1 MDPKTSTEALVWRS
15 LLYVPANNPRF
26 IAKAHTRGA
35 DAVILDLEDSVPEAA
50 REGSRAGL
58 ADAAAGVGQAGAA
71 VLVRINRPLEE
82 TVRDIAAAV
91 LPQVD
96 ALMVAKTESAQ
107 HLLLVEEV
115 VAAWERRRDLDPGRV
130 RLVPMIETPG
140 AYFRM
145 AEIAAAT
152 ERNVALTLGGEDFA
166 LETGMAPDSETLFL
180 ANQEVVYAARAAG
193 IIPLGTF
200 GTVADFEDLAA
211 YGASARKARRFGFEG
226 ASCIHPSV
234 VSVLN
239 AEFAPSAAEV
249 DHARRVVEAYQ
260 AAQARGTGAITVD
273 GKMID
278 VPVALRAQRLLD
290 RHRAIDR
297 RARRATK

>member
-1 MDPKTSTEALVWRS
+1 MTEALLWRS
-15 LLYVPANNPRF
+15 LLYVPANNARF

-35 DAVILDLEDSVPEAA
+35 DGVILDLEDSVPEAA
-50 REGSRAGL
+50 RESARAGL
-58 ADAAAGVGQAGAA
+58 ADAAASVGQVGAA
-71 VLVRINRPLEE
+71 VLVRLNRPLEE

-91 LPQVD
+91 LPQVQ
-96 ALMVAKTESAQ
+96 ALMVAQTESAQ

-115 VAAWERRRDLDPGRV
+115 VAAQERRRGLEAGAI

-145 AEIAAAT
+145 AEIATAT
-152 ERNVALTLGGEDFA
+152 ERNIAMTLGGEDFA
-166 LETGMAPDSETLFL
+166 LETGMVPDSDTLFL

-193 IIPLGTF
+193 IVPLGTF

-211 YGASARKARRFGFEG
+211 YGAGARKARRFGFEG

-239 AEFAPSAAEV
+239 AEFAPSREEV
-249 DHARRVVEAYQ
+249 DHAQRVVEAYEE
-260 AAQARGTGAITVD
+260 AHARGTGAITVD

-278 VPVALRAQRLLD
+278 VPVARRAQRLLD

-297 RARRATK
+297 RATK